1 MPIPFKAQP
10 GSTIAYQML
19 TQVKPPPTPKGIGA
33 MTISMAT
40 AITTIFIIGVSPPPA
55 LPVIGQAI
63 IGDTFV
69 IETS

>member
-1 MPIPFKAQP
+1 
-10 GSTIAYQML
+10 
-19 TQVKPPPTPKGIGA
+19 
-33 MTISMAT
+33 MAT